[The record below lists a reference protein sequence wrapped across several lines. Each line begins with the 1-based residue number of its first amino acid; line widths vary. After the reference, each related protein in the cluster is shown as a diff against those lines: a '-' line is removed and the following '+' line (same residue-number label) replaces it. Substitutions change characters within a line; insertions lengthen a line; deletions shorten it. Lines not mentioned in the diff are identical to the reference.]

1 MAASSA
7 AADRQQRL
15 VGAGLAAALAGLVL
29 LRRRAALAHKRR
41 EDERTTAGVALE
53 GPALRRVK
61 SSASILSSPAIE
73 RAVRDLYQPKSDGS
87 RVLLVPSTRGRVSRV
102 LIKPTKTSTI
112 RAHQARLSSSRHR

>member
-7 AADRQQRL
+7 AADRQQRI

-41 EDERTTAGVALE
+41 EDERTTGVALE

-112 RAHQARLSSSRHR
+112 RAHQGRLTASRHR